1 MVERLADILLLL
13 RQRFRCRSSQ
23 PPIGEH
29 LPPPS
34 LLVDFRPRRT
44 IALEKEL
51 AEIDRRIDRAVA
63 AIIDGRITEQEAA
76 AHLPALR
83 QRRPAL
89 AAELASIGNAGVI
102 VLRPAVV
109 ETYLRDLESL
119 ERAINSDL
127 AIGVDP
133 AANAIR
139 TLIET
144 VTVLPAPAGEAPGI
158 IVRGDLA
165 AVLGVDEIQKGAQ
178 RGGRGGS
185 GGRI

>member
-1 MVERLADILLLL
+1 M
-13 RQRFRCRSSQ
+13 
-23 PPIGEH
+23 
-29 LPPPS
+29 
-34 LLVDFRPRRT
+34 
-44 IALEKEL
+44 
-51 AEIDRRIDRAVA
+51 
-63 AIIDGRITEQEAA
+63 
-76 AHLPALR
+76 
-83 QRRPAL
+83 
-89 AAELASIGNAGVI
+89 
-102 VLRPAVV
+102 LRPAVV